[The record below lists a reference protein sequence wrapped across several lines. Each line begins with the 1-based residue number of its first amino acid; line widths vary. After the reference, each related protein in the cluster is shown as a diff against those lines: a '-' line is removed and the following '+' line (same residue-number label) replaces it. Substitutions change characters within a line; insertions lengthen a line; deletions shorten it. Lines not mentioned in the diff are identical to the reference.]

1 MKIQKGLKKW
11 SDNMKSQ
18 IDWKWSEDTLKSII
32 SDIVVRKKEYE
43 NETDSEFD
51 EGVIAGYEFVL
62 DSIKNELEVRGY
74 DFDEWISDED

>member
-1 MKIQKGLKKW
+1 
-11 SDNMKSQ
+11 MKSQ

>member
-1 MKIQKGLKKW
+1 
-11 SDNMKSQ
+11 MKSQ

-74 DFDEWISDED
+74 DFDEWMSDED